1 MIKMYIDNEEVVCS
15 NKLEIKE
22 DMLSTSSTILNNCYP
37 KSWEENRDYINKF
50 YYPKDYSQCLIYH
63 DNTLIFSGVVK
74 NTGKISLNPR
84 EPKYCS
90 LEILDYK
97 TFLSEGILL
106 DFVINEKTISEAITE
121 VVNFISNYGFV
132 LGDVEIYGAND
143 IIGAYN
149 TQNKSAYDV
158 FQYLA
163 DISGSRWFTRTI
175 DENTVEINFYDPE
188 YMDVGNEIKYTKQY
202 FEQNGIQDISF
213 NYSTNDYRNRQV
225 ILSDKVYASIDYTE
239 NILANGY
246 NREFMT
252 ASPIGEIKSIT
263 VNGVQATFGYTSD
276 KDIGLDYDFYYT
288 IGESKFSSNDSDSI
302 YSAGTQITIIYTAL
316 VQGRQVVSNNEEISR
331 INTNTGRYGVIE
343 RYESR
348 NDVLSSDELLNIAQT
363 YIKYKGVPE
372 INLKV
377 SSYKDLQEMIGT
389 KIYFDAPINDLK
401 KWYMVKSKTTQIHAT
416 GNNTYE
422 VFYIYEL
429 TSSFNAEKAINWF
442 DNQRNK
448 AQGNIDAGQYITR
461 NVDLNNTCT
470 IRWLNLSVEE
480 TVVVGDNILNMPL
493 NAPLNK

>member
-1 MIKMYIDNEEVVCS
+1 MIKMYINNEEVVCS

-22 DMLSTSSTILNNCYP
+22 DMLTTSSTILNNCYP
-37 KSWEENRDYINKF
+37 KSWENNHDYINNF

-84 EPKYCS
+84 EPKFCS

-106 DFVINEKTISEAITE
+106 DFVINEKTILEAITE
-121 VVNFISNYGFV
+121 VVNAISNYGFI
-132 LGDVEIYGAND
+132 LGTVNIYGAD
-143 IIGAYN
+143 EVIGAYN

-163 DISGSRWFTRTI
+163 DISGSRWFTKTI
-175 DENTVEINFYDPE
+175 DENMVEINFYDPE
-188 YMDVGNEIKYTKQY
+188 YMDEGNEIKYTKQY

-213 NYSTNDYRNRQV
+213 SYSTNDYRNRQA
-225 ILSDKVYASIDYTE
+225 ILSEKVYASIDYTE

-246 NREFMT
+246 AREFIT
-252 ASPIGEIKSIT
+252 TSPIGNIKSIT
-263 VNGVQATFGYTSD
+263 VNGVEATFGYTND
-276 KDIGLDYDFYYT
+276 KDIGLDFDFYYT
-288 IGESKFSSNDSDSI
+288 IGDSKFSSNDSDSI
-302 YSAGTQITIIYTAL
+302 YSAGTQITIVYTAL
-316 VQGRQVVSNNEEISR
+316 VQGRQVVSNNEEINR

-343 RYESR
+343 RYENR

-363 YIKYKGVPE
+363 YIKYKGNPE

-377 SSYKDLQEMIGT
+377 SSYKDLNEVIGT

-401 KWYMVKSKTTQIHAT
+401 KWYMVKSKTTQIYAT

-422 VFYIYEL
+422 IFYIYEL

-448 AQGNIDAGQYITR
+448 TQGNIDAGQYITR

-470 IRWLNLSVEE
+470 VRWLNLSIEE
-480 TVVVGDNILNMPL
+480 ITVIGDNVLNTSL